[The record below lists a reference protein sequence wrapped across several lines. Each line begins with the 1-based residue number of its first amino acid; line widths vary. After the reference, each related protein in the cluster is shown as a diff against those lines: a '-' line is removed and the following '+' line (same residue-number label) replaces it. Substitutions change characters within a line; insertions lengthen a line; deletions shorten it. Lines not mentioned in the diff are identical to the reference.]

1 MKADVVIPEEL
12 QQKLPPPA
20 LNLPKHK
27 YTWMSNEEIASILIN
42 FKQLPDWLTTS
53 RVFRP
58 ESGCLLMFNRKKVKY
73 RQDLYIWKTKRK
85 SKWCREDHV
94 KLKVAGIPCI
104 TALYVHSDVLPTFHR
119 RCYWFIQNPDI
130 VLVHYLNYPYND
142 DGKQI
147 IRDFSLNHQCQQWRQ
162 LSKQELLDQLRPMFT
177 RIPWPSV
184 NGPQLV
190 SEAMDIII
198 ESLIEKHY
206 AEQRSIQIPNRYT
219 PVTIKPNIILSN
231 GSNIP
236 CIELMR
242 APCTTSPPSVSCIV
256 NNGHNTIIN
265 TENTKH
271 NQTAVSNTI
280 LCNGN
285 SVIFVNDASGRK
297 CAVVQAVST
306 INTMSSQTIPCPL
319 SKIASKADTGYQ
331 MVNSTPQTEQYIERN
346 SIHQTAE
353 ISPST
358 SIKVDGKISDEGDK
372 SLNANT
378 GLKLPSEDHYSLLP
392 ASSSHGINVNS
403 RPTSKMIM
411 IPNLSSTPGCL
422 KDDKSHLPLSEELKC
437 NGYIQGIKDVM
448 VPNCHSNLLQPK
460 RSPFVESSES
470 DAFSDVG
477 FDVFDVDSLFNTSTS
492 VASTSME
499 TVSDQTNS
507 SNESAV
513 SDLFPQQLW
522 DPVLDENS
530 SVRSYGDESA
540 LPGTSH
546 SSEMQNL
553 SLITEYSP
561 DWSYSEGGVKVLITG
576 SWNFCN
582 NYTCMFGSISVPAT
596 NIQNGVLRCYCP
608 AHDVGHV
615 DLTVV
620 CNDRIVSKPVPFQY
634 KQVPPAY
641 SELATQWLKLDENE
655 FKLSIINRLER
666 MEQRLNL
673 IGENGNL
680 INKPNTLHGGVQHGL
695 KVLNLD
701 VNADQPPRDVNNEES
716 RLITLC
722 QRLYHWFAMFDK
734 SNFVNLDNEVDGSG
748 LTILHCAAALG
759 YQQLIHAL
767 RSLNEMSG
775 NFNAFLEIECNPQNV
790 DKYGCSALMWACASG
805 HQGCAE
811 ILYTWRKYEIHTLD
825 YLGRCASA
833 IAQLHGHHELFKRLE
848 VLSMCVQ
855 QNDDFYPEDDE
866 VDTSSIG
873 DTTISS
879 SGDTLDSGEDSMET
893 DDTDIQPTTSRPPS
907 PSNQR
912 SFKFTTRNTTGD
924 QMLNNQSTDFTS
936 ELARNGNLF
945 ADSGTTDIATLA
957 EQILESSPEVMKETA
972 EGLTLRSL
980 PHFVTSRC
988 GGKTSIPYDYQ
999 RDNSTI
1005 NWCDFLQLPP
1015 RSTSIRTYQNP
1026 NELEL
1031 DSLRLSEQE
1040 QRQLYFAAKAV
1051 LSAYHTERLSLNG
1064 QELRAS
1070 LLIQR
1075 CYRKYRMFA
1084 MCKKMNEAAVLIQS
1098 KFRSYQE
1105 QKRFQKSRHAA
1116 ILIQSFY
1123 RSYKHARTY
1132 RGQRTPRPPS
1142 VRLIE
1147 DALRGHLTKRR
1158 QHQAARK
1165 IQRFLRRCHCRLR
1178 QQDLSQARNISSCMN
1193 GLYTC

>member
-12 QQKLPPPA
+12 QHKLPPPA

-27 YTWMSNEEIASILIN
+27 YTWMSNEEIAAILIN
-42 FKQLPDWLTTS
+42 FKQHPDWLTTS

-206 AEQRSIQIPNRYT
+206 AEQRTLNHHTFSFAQGKQQLIH
-219 PVTIKPNIILSN
+219 
-231 GSNIP
+231 
-236 CIELMR
+236 
-242 APCTTSPPSVSCIV
+242 SCD
-256 NNGHNTIIN
+256 HQ
-265 TENTKH
+265 TKH
-271 NQTAVSNTI
+271 YLVKY
-280 LCNGN
+280 
-285 SVIFVNDASGRK
+285 DASGRK

-319 SKIASKADTGYQ
+319 SKIASKADTGYH

-346 SIHQTAE
+346 ITRQTAE

-358 SIKVDGKISDEGDK
+358 SIKLDGKISDKSDK

-378 GLKLPSEDHYSLLP
+378 GLKPPSDDHYTLLP
-392 ASSSHGINVNS
+392 TSSSHGINENS
-403 RPTSKMIM
+403 RPTSKKIM
-411 IPNLSSTPGCL
+411 IPNLSSTPGGL

-437 NGYIQGIKDVM
+437 NGYIQGWILLPNHFHSPNPGIKDVM

-492 VASTSME
+492 VTSTSME
-499 TVSDQTNS
+499 TVSDQCFNYGTQVCCPCILIPQVTIS
-507 SNESAV
+507 
-513 SDLFPQQLW
+513 LFPA
-522 DPVLDENS
+522 VLDENS

-546 SSEMQNL
+546 SSEMQSL

-620 CNDRIVSKPVPFQY
+620 CNDRIVSKPVPFHY

-666 MEQRLNL
+666 MEQRLNS
-673 IGENGNL
+673 IGENGSL
-680 INKPNTLHGGVQHGL
+680 IN
-695 KVLNLD
+695 
-701 VNADQPPRDVNNEES
+701 VNADQPPRDINNEES

-722 QRLYHWFAMFDK
+722 QRLYHRFAMFDK
-734 SNFVNLDNEVDGSG
+734 SNFVDGSG

-759 YQQLIHAL
+759 YQQLIHTL
-767 RSLNEMSG
+767 RSLSEMCG
-775 NFNAFLEIECNPQNV
+775 NFNAFLEMECNPQNV

-848 VLSMCVQ
+848 VLSIKYSLILS
-855 QNDDFYPEDDE
+855 YPCTNMTFHDP
-866 VDTSSIG
+866 TG

-907 PSNQR
+907 PSNQH
-912 SFKFTTRNTTGD
+912 SFKFTTQNTMGD
-924 QMLNNQSTDFTS
+924 QMLNNQSTGFTS

-945 ADSGTTDIATLA
+945 ADSDIETGTTDIATLA
-957 EQILESSPEVMKETA
+957 EQILESSPEVMKESA

-999 RDNSTI
+999 VNFRFQNKKPPITTTQRDNSTI

-1015 RSTSIRTYQNP
+1015 RSTSIRAYQNP

-1075 CYRKYRMFA
+1075 CYRKYRMVSILPIKFA

-1132 RGQRTPRPPS
+1132 RGQRTSRPPS
-1142 VRLIE
+1142 VRLI
-1147 DALRGHLTKRR
+1147 GHLTKRR
-1158 QHQAARK
+1158 QHQAAQK